1 MRTIVAFTRASL
13 LSATVLCGTSA
24 GLTGCSSTPKATSGD
39 VALKLRAIQT
49 RAYETTDQ
57 NKAVRT
63 AMATLQDL
71 GFVID
76 NADAELGSVTATKLA
91 SSATKMTVTVRKRG
105 TTQLLVRA
113 NAQYDVLPVEDA
125 QFYQQFFAAY
135 SKAMF
140 LEAQQIDPAAPGN

>member
-1 MRTIVAFTRASL
+1 MRATVAFARASL
-13 LSATVLCGTSA
+13 AFTSVLCCAATA
-24 GLTGCSSTPKATSGD
+24 LTGCASAPKATSGE

-49 RAYETTDQ
+49 RAYETDDQ

-91 SSATKMTVTVRKRG
+91 NSATKMTVTVRKRG
-105 TTQLLVRA
+105 ATQLLVRA
-113 NAQYDVLPVEDA
+113 NAQYNVIPVEDPG
-125 QFYQQFFAAY
+125 FYQQFFAAY

-140 LEAQQIDPAAPGN
+140 LEAQQIDPAAPGD

>member
-1 MRTIVAFTRASL
+1 MQTIIDLSRAAL
-13 LSATVLCGTSA
+13 VCMLALCGIATGLAGCASA
-24 GLTGCSSTPKATSGD
+24 PKATSGE

-91 SSATKMTVTVRKRG
+91 NSATKMTITVRKRG

-113 NAQYDVLPVEDA
+113 NAQYNVIPVEDA
-125 QFYQQFFAAY
+125 EFYQQFFAAY

>member
-13 LSATVLCGTSA
+13 VSATVLCGTST

-113 NAQYDVLPVEDA
+113 NAQYNVLPVEDA

>member
-13 LSATVLCGTSA
+13 GSATGLCGAST

-113 NAQYDVLPVEDA
+113 NAQYNVLPVEDA